1 MVGVEDVP
9 EFGDNFGAVVEAGKS
24 SAHEIGDALA
34 ARSELVDA
42 DDVIAVFVAE
52 VPRRLEEARK
62 VLQKLGMKYGTSDR
76 Q

>member
-1 MVGVEDVP
+1 MVGVHDVP
-9 EFGDNFGAVVEAGKS
+9 VLGDDRGAVVEAGTG

-34 ARSELVDA
+34 ARSELVDV

-62 VLQKLGMKYGTSDR
+62 VLQKLGMK
-76 Q
+76 